1 MIQIILTTHILE
13 PIQVI
18 LLLVVFAILVGVF
31 IANRITLRRMHRHAK
46 QSKFANQVM
55 QEALKNSQD
64 KVLQWH
70 ISEGYTTQLYGQM
83 LPCDTISDEDWK
95 RHVHPDDLLRA
106 LRFLHDL
113 RDGKIK
119 SADFNYRWNY
129 EFDNKKP
136 PRWGYL
142 NNTSVAEYLPGHDLP
157 VSIISTLTDET
168 IMRQAQR
175 EEKILADK
183 FKLIR
188 YNISVYV

>member
-70 ISEGYTTQLYGQM
+70 ISEAYQRGIYH
-83 LPCDTISDEDWK
+83 PIIWSDAAVRYDFRRRLEEA
-95 RHVHPDDLLRA
+95 RA
-106 LRFLHDL
+106 
-113 RDGKIK
+113 
-119 SADFNYRWNY
+119 S
-129 EFDNKKP
+129 
-136 PRWGYL
+136 
-142 NNTSVAEYLPGHDLP
+142 
-157 VSIISTLTDET
+157 
-168 IMRQAQR
+168 
-175 EEKILADK
+175 
-183 FKLIR
+183 
-188 YNISVYV
+188 